1 MDYKKGITA
10 PAIVGVI
17 AIVLILGGVYF
28 LSVMS
33 KPEVDLEYGG
43 EMMEEGENMM
53 QDENVVMEDGTMTDE
68 MMEDNYTGEI
78 LAGTDSLL
86 LDFNQKDYQ
95 KALTEKKLIVLYFYA
110 NWCPTCKAE
119 FPLMQ
124 SAFNKLQSDEVIGF
138 RVNYNDNQTDSAE
151 KELAREFGVA
161 YQHTKVLLKDGERL
175 LKSPEGWDEARYTT
189 EINNLM
195 K

>member
-1 MDYKKGITA
+1 MNYKKGITA

-33 KPEVDLEYGG
+33 KPEVDLEHNG
-43 EMMEEGENMM
+43 EMVEESENMM
-53 QDENVVMEDGTMTDE
+53 PEDAVMEDGTMTDE
-68 MMEDNYTGEI
+68 MMEENFTGEI

-95 KALTEKKLIVLYFYA
+95 KALAEKKLVVLYFYA
-110 NWCPTCKAE
+110 NWCPVCIAE

-124 SAFNKLQSDEVIGF
+124 SAFDKLANDDVIGF
-138 RVNYNDNQTDSAE
+138 RVNYNDNQTDGDE
-151 KELAREFGVA
+151 KALAREFGVA
-161 YQHTKVLLKDGERL
+161 YQHTKVILKDGERV
-175 LKSPEGWDEARYTT
+175 LKSPEGWDEARYLS
-189 EINNLM
+189 EINNL